1 MGPMDAHIAMMSR
14 KQDQI
19 AALESLLVEISTIAH
34 QDGSGKGFSALLQNE
49 QNLNDIRRLTLPYW
63 EKVSKGDR

>member
-49 QNLNDIRRLTLPYW
+49 QSLNDIRRLTLSYW
-63 EKVSKGDR
+63 ENLQEDE

>member
-49 QNLNDIRRLTLPYW
+49 QSLNDIRRLTLPYW
-63 EKVSKGDR
+63 ENLQEDE